1 MIVQLS
7 SFIHRI
13 QSSKALGLAELFSPT
28 KFQRHSF
35 SCPAVC
41 IWGLNAIKTSHYVK
55 IGGDGGGVPW
65 NKEVLQRAHALMKYS
80 YNGNTVGLFQA
91 DFWNGFLGE
100 RISGTPINLIIYNQ
114 LINNNIARYDSM
126 EYPEMFKNMSVV

>member
-1 MIVQLS
+1 MVRTIS
-7 SFIHRI
+7 GTPID
-13 QSSKALGLAELFSPT
+13 
-28 KFQRHSF
+28 
-35 SCPAVC
+35 
-41 IWGLNAIKTSHYVK
+41 Y
-55 IGGDGGGVPW
+55 
-65 NKEVLQRAHALMKYS
+65 
-80 YNGNTVGLFQA
+80 GNTVGLFQA

>member
-1 MIVQLS
+1 
-7 SFIHRI
+7 
-13 QSSKALGLAELFSPT
+13 
-28 KFQRHSF
+28 
-35 SCPAVC
+35 
-41 IWGLNAIKTSHYVK
+41 
-55 IGGDGGGVPW
+55 
-65 NKEVLQRAHALMKYS
+65 
-80 YNGNTVGLFQA
+80 VGLFQA